1 MSSELVKDV
10 IGSDSMAR
18 VRKQKF
24 TLDVAHLFQL
34 HHQEFRSYLSCFMNS
49 LRGNTAPQC
58 HILTHYHR
66 PLEDLKNTAC
76 SQRLHDIF
84 STTSQ

>member
-24 TLDVAHLFQL
+24 TLDVPTLQTTL
-34 HHQEFRSYLSCFMNS
+34 DTCYRVVPMTPGDDVSERRCGIRRRVKVSW
-49 LRGNTAPQC
+49 
-58 HILTHYHR
+58 LT
-66 PLEDLKNTAC
+66 
-76 SQRLHDIF
+76 S
-84 STTSQ
+84 

>member
-24 TLDVAHLFQL
+24 TLDVPTLQTTLDTCYRVVPMTLATTF
-34 HHQEFRSYLSCFMNS
+34 LSGAAV
-49 LRGNTAPQC
+49 LG
-58 HILTHYHR
+58 
-66 PLEDLKNTAC
+66 EE
-76 SQRLHDIF
+76 
-84 STTSQ
+84 